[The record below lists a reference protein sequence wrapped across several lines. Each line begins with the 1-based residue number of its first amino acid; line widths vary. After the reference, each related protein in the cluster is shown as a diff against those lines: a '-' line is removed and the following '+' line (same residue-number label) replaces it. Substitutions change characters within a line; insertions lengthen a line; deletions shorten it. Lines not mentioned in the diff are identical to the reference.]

1 VWKAAQRLTARPV
14 KFGTITPELIAM
26 AVRDFHYKD
35 LRQAIVAIS
44 DALNAELRALVE
56 AGCEVVQLE
65 EPQIHMLAR
74 RR

>member
-1 VWKAAQRLTARPV
+1 MEGRAAADGAAGEVRDDHARAHRD
-14 KFGTITPELIAM
+14 GL
-26 AVRDFHYKD
+26 RDFHYKD

-56 AGCEVVQLE
+56 AGCEVVRLE